1 MGRNEL
7 SAVDLLFSN
16 RLTCRDVLMI
26 REFEGI
32 TPTIAGSSYVDPS
45 AIVIGDVVIGEN
57 SSVWP
62 LSVIRGDVN
71 IIRIGDNTNIQDG
84 SVLHVSH
91 VGEYNPEGAE
101 LHIGNQVSVA
111 HKVLLHGCRI
121 GNQCMIGMGS
131 IVMDNAMV
139 EDQVMIGAG
148 SLVPP
153 GKHLESGF
161 LYLGNP
167 VQKTRELTDREKEFL
182 IYLADHY
189 IQVKQKYSPG

>member
-1 MGRNEL
+1 
-7 SAVDLLFSN
+7 
-16 RLTCRDVLMI
+16 MI
-26 REFEGI
+26 REFEGM
-32 TPTIAGSSYVDPS
+32 TPTIPQSSYIDPS

-62 LSVIRGDVN
+62 LTVIRGDVN

-91 VGEYNPEGAE
+91 AGEFNPEGAE

-131 IVMDNAMV
+131 IVMDNAIV

-153 GKHLESGF
+153 GKHLKSGF

-167 VQKTRELTDREKEFL
+167 VQQSRELTDREFEFL
-182 IYLADHY
+182 IYLARHY
-189 IQVKQKYSPG
+189 VQVKQEY

>member
-1 MGRNEL
+1 
-7 SAVDLLFSN
+7 
-16 RLTCRDVLMI
+16 MI

-32 TPTIAGSSYVDPS
+32 SPTIAESSYIDPS
-45 AIVIGDVVIGEN
+45 AVIIGDVVIGEN
-57 SSVWP
+57 CSVWP

-91 VGEYNPEGAE
+91 AGEFNPKGAE
-101 LHIGNQVSVA
+101 LNIGNQVSVA
-111 HKVLLHGCRI
+111 HKALVHGCRI

-131 IVMDNAMV
+131 IIMDDAV
-139 EDQVMIGAG
+139 LEDQVMLGAG

-153 GKHLESGF
+153 GKHLKSGF

-167 VQKTRELTDREKEFL
+167 VRQVRELSDREKGYL
-182 IYLADHY
+182 VYLADHY
-189 IQVKQKYSPG
+189 VYAKQKYQ